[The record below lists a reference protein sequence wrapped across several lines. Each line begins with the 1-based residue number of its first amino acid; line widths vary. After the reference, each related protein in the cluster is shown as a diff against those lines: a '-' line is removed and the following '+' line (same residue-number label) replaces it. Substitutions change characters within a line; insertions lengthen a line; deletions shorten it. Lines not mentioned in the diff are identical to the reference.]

1 MILWFDEGLVDELSR
16 YVESELQVER
26 AHGYKYNLTW
36 GGRGCGYNNK
46 QSLLV
51 LAEEVIFV
59 GVLLEVLSQFFA
71 LLLQVG
77 RQLVVDIVKERQD

>member
-36 GGRGCGYNNK
+36 GGRGCGYNN
-46 QSLLV
+46 
-51 LAEEVIFV
+51 
-59 GVLLEVLSQFFA
+59 
-71 LLLQVG
+71 
-77 RQLVVDIVKERQD
+77 